1 MTVPH
6 FLSKTFSYQDLRRGE
21 GGGALCSSSPP
32 GMIRQKYP
40 GADRAKQSYNTNL
53 IGHTRITSKGMT
65 HMLCL
70 TGPRPD
76 ELKDSFL
83 ILFLSHWS
91 HRQNRKIFKRHNII
105 TKHHTISHNRI
116 CGWIATFIWT
126 CRESFILR
134 ETKLKVEPWPF
145 KKNWVMCFIESLSKM
160 MKNAFYFILK
170 APFVLKTFNF
180 LSWLFGHVEKPAWLE
195 R

>member
-1 MTVPH
+1 
-6 FLSKTFSYQDLRRGE
+6 
-21 GGGALCSSSPP
+21 
-32 GMIRQKYP
+32 MIRQKYP
-40 GADRAKQSYNTNL
+40 GADRAKQSYSTNL

-70 TGPRPD
+70 TGPRHD
-76 ELKDSFL
+76 ELKYSFL

-126 CRESFILR
+126 CREESPLSSEKR
-134 ETKLKVEPWPF
+134 NLKSSPD
-145 KKNWVMCFIESLSKM
+145 LSK
-160 MKNAFYFILK
+160 KIELCASLK
-170 APFVLKTFNF
+170 AYQKWWKMPFI
-180 LSWLFGHVEKPAWLE
+180 SS
-195 R
+195 